1 VAELLGELRRL
12 VSATPEGEL
21 VGGTVR
27 GAAVAS
33 ESGAAAVSSEGVSY
47 EAAEVLH
54 EDDLKV
60 VIPAVERLLIDRVL
74 RRAKG
79 NQSRAARELNL
90 SRGALIAKIKDYE
103 IPDYRSLRR
112 GKV

>member
-1 VAELLGELRRL
+1 
-12 VSATPEGEL
+12 
-21 VGGTVR
+21 VR
-27 GAAVAS
+27 GSLTATAPGTGGVAGPAPADETAA
-33 ESGAAAVSSEGVSY
+33 
-47 EAAEVLH
+47 VLH
-54 EDDLKV
+54 EDDLKI

-90 SRGALIAKIKDYE
+90 SRGALISKIKDYD

-112 GKV
+112 GKS